1 MTRGSFTG
9 LPYSKLPPDVLSQ
22 ISVVEMF
29 TRSRLGPEPRLHVLD
44 QLESSWTQ
52 HQCAITPLIS
62 ILRTSTNTPITGIT
76 ETGRLFMSTHSTGLK

>member
-29 TRSRLGPEPRLHVLD
+29 TLSGLGPEPFLHV
-44 QLESSWTQ
+44 
-52 HQCAITPLIS
+52 
-62 ILRTSTNTPITGIT
+62 
-76 ETGRLFMSTHSTGLK
+76 